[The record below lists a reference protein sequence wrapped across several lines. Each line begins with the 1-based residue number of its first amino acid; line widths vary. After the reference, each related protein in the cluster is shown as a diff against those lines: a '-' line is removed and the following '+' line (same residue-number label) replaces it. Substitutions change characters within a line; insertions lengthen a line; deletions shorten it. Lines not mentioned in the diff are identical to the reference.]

1 MTGICFAP
9 TLPLSLQAI
18 SAKVAVSAISPC
30 LAGHAL
36 SFFSNWLTRSTP
48 AITVPAPLTT
58 PRLRH
63 DPLCTRNPIQ
73 RAIQNT

>member
-18 SAKVAVSAISPC
+18 SAKAAVSAIGAC
-30 LAGHAL
+30 LAGHPL
-36 SFFSNWLTRSTP
+36 SFFSNWLTPSTP

-58 PRLRH
+58 SRLRQ
-63 DPLCTRNPIQ
+63 DPLCTRNPIR